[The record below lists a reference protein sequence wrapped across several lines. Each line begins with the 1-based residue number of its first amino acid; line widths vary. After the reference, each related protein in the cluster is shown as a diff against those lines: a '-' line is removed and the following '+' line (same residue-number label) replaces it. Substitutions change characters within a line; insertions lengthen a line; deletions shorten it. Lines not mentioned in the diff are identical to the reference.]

1 MQQIF
6 WVMSDVI
13 SDLIFLIDLPLNFIF
28 IEVDKNS
35 GDLIF
40 DRKKIAIMYL
50 KSWFLFDAVSS
61 FPVNLITLMD

>member
-1 MQQIF
+1 
-6 WVMSDVI
+6 MSDII

-35 GDLIF
+35 GELIL
-40 DRKKIAIMYL
+40 DRKKIAIMYF

-61 FPVNLITLMD
+61 FPVNLITLID

>member
-1 MQQIF
+1 
-6 WVMSDVI
+6 MSDII
-13 SDLIFLIDLPLNFIF
+13 SDLIFLIDLPLNFIY

-50 KSWFLFDAVSS
+50 KSWFLFDGVSS
-61 FPVNLITLMD
+61 FPVNLITLID